1 MEKVEKIQK
10 QKKKKQKKN
19 GKIQKQNKTK
29 KIFNR
34 HKEPISIKNID
45 INKVIVSN
53 KVPFGKKNLNIL
65 FATKILEKLG
75 LYVYF
80 SQKWVHIE
88 KTLMKLNIYLF

>member
-1 MEKVEKIQK
+1 MEKPK
-10 QKKKKQKKN
+10 
-19 GKIQKQNKTK
+19 NKTKQK

-65 FATKILEKLG
+65 FTTKILEKLD

>member
-10 QKKKKQKKN
+10 QKKKNKKKN

-80 SQKWVHIE
+80 SQK
-88 KTLMKLNIYLF
+88 